1 MMFVAVFIR
10 RLLAVAPLMAT
21 PIDDDTVRAAINR
34 VLQRMPTSG

>member
-1 MMFVAVFIR
+1 LSRLRLKSVADQ
-10 RLLAVAPLMAT
+10 LMPPT